1 MRLLFIKKVV
11 SYPSTPSRIYPNI
24 GQPFIPKNPVKCSA
38 YEELALEE
46 NKYIFALG
54 NYILVAS
61 FSAQN
66 HTNIHQIQILSIF
79 RILISRENEKIIAF
93 IEVNQKLLHLVIGW
107 LFTRRDIFV
116 KNSSFHK
123 TYQRDCRQ

>member
-1 MRLLFIKKVV
+1 MK
-11 SYPSTPSRIYPNI
+11 Y
-24 GQPFIPKNPVKCSA
+24 SA
-38 YEELALEE
+38 YEELVLEE

-54 NYILVAS
+54 NYILVAF

-66 HTNIHQIQILSIF
+66 HINIRQIQILSIF